1 MGGFVAE
8 EMLFP
13 VAFARLWLRARR
25 RRKTREEKR
34 CVLWSIAL
42 SLSSTIIRSVRGG
55 TAPSPSVAAADGA
68 NAAECVL
75 NRFRLR
81 SGGTSI
87 ELNWIELNWIL
98 FIHSI
103 RCFVSA
109 VGNSSSGGDLSFIGN
124 AAWSAQES
132 KLLYCLP
139 GWNLRI
145 SGDVYW
151 FVLEFVCYWLLDFPI
166 YQW

>member
-87 ELNWIELNWIL
+87 ELNWIEIEFYL
-98 FIHSI
+98 FIQ
-103 RCFVSA
+103 FVVSWVLLEILLRGEIWVLSA
-109 VGNSSSGGDLSFIGN
+109 MQPDQRKKVSSFIVYLDEI
-124 AAWSAQES
+124 WE
-132 KLLYCLP
+132 LVEMFIDLY
-139 GWNLRI
+139 
-145 SGDVYW
+145 
-151 FVLEFVCYWLLDFPI
+151 
-166 YQW
+166 